1 MSEKVWSTPNKNIS
15 TTFFQHIIFFF
26 SGGGI
31 IKLNNVCILTAGG
44 WARELSFMPA
54 LLMLRLSM
62 LL

>member
-15 TTFFQHIIFFF
+15 TTFFQHIFFF
-26 SGGGI
+26 FWGGDN
-31 IKLNNVCILTAGG
+31 KVCILTAGG